1 MTWLSDLLKDKIA
14 MVTGASR
21 GIGAAI
27 AKRLASEGAKVAIN
41 YNSSKEQALQVL
53 SAVQE
58 VSEGMLVQGDV
69 SVQADAEKV
78 LSEVIENWGKI
89 DILVNNAGINRDK
102 LLMRMDASDW
112 DDVMNV
118 NLRGTFL
125 CTKLVLPYLIKQ
137 RQGNIVNVSSVV
149 GLSGNPGQV
158 NYAASKAGLVGF
170 TKALAREVAS
180 RNITVNALAPGF
192 ITSGGMVDELSSDAK
207 ETILKKIPMGRFGTV
222 DEVAECCLFLCSDQ
236 SSYITGQVI
245 TMDGGMI
252 A

>member
-41 YNSSKEQALQVL
+41 YNSSTEQALQVL

>member
-78 LSEVIENWGKI
+78 LSQVIENWGKI

-112 DDVMNV
+112 DDVM
-118 NLRGTFL
+118 LS
-125 CTKLVLPYLIKQ
+125 LIH
-137 RQGNIVNVSSVV
+137 I
-149 GLSGNPGQV
+149 
-158 NYAASKAGLVGF
+158 
-170 TKALAREVAS
+170 
-180 RNITVNALAPGF
+180 
-192 ITSGGMVDELSSDAK
+192 
-207 ETILKKIPMGRFGTV
+207 
-222 DEVAECCLFLCSDQ
+222 
-236 SSYITGQVI
+236 
-245 TMDGGMI
+245 
-252 A
+252 

>member
-1 MTWLSDLLKDKIA
+1 MTWLSELLKDKIA

-69 SVQADAEKV
+69 SVQADAERV
-78 LSEVIENWGKI
+78 LSKVIENWGKI

>member
-1 MTWLSDLLKDKIA
+1 VTWLSDLLKDKIA

-41 YNSSKEQALQVL
+41 YNSSTEQALQVL

-78 LSEVIENWGKI
+78 LSQVIENWGKI

>member
-1 MTWLSDLLKDKIA
+1 MTWLSELLKDKIA

-78 LSEVIENWGKI
+78 LSQVIENWGKI

-125 CTKLVLPYLIKQ
+125 CTKLVVPYLIKQ
-137 RQGNIVNVSSVV
+137 RRGNIVNVSSVV

>member
-1 MTWLSDLLKDKIA
+1 MTWLSELLKDKIA

-69 SVQADAEKV
+69 SVQADAEEV
-78 LSEVIENWGKI
+78 LSQVIENWGKI

-137 RQGNIVNVSSVV
+137 RRGNIVNVSSVV

>member
-69 SVQADAEKV
+69 SVQANAEKV

>member
-1 MTWLSDLLKDKIA
+1 MTWLSELLKDKIA

-27 AKRLASEGAKVAIN
+27 AKRLANEGAKVAIN

-78 LSEVIENWGKI
+78 LSQVIENWGKI

-137 RQGNIVNVSSVV
+137 RRGNIVNVSSVV

>member
-1 MTWLSDLLKDKIA
+1 VTWLSDLLKDKIA

>member
-1 MTWLSDLLKDKIA
+1 MTWLSELLKDKIA

-58 VSEGMLVQGDV
+58 VSEGILVQGDV
-69 SVQADAEKV
+69 SVQADAEEV
-78 LSEVIENWGKI
+78 LSQVIENWGKI

-137 RQGNIVNVSSVV
+137 RRGNIVNVSSVV

>member
-1 MTWLSDLLKDKIA
+1 M
-14 MVTGASR
+14 
-21 GIGAAI
+21 
-27 AKRLASEGAKVAIN
+27 ASEGAKVAIN

-78 LSEVIENWGKI
+78 LSQVIENWGKI

-137 RQGNIVNVSSVV
+137 RRGNIVNVSSVV

>member
-1 MTWLSDLLKDKIA
+1 MTWLSELLKDKIA

-41 YNSSKEQALQVL
+41 YNSSKEQALRVL

-137 RQGNIVNVSSVV
+137 RRGNIVNVSSVV

>member
-1 MTWLSDLLKDKIA
+1 MSELLKDKIA

-78 LSEVIENWGKI
+78 LSQVIENWGKI

-137 RQGNIVNVSSVV
+137 RRGNIVNVSSVV

>member
-27 AKRLASEGAKVAIN
+27 AKRLANEGAKVAIN

>member
-1 MTWLSDLLKDKIA
+1 MTWLSELLKDKIA

-69 SVQADAEKV
+69 SVQADAERV
-78 LSEVIENWGKI
+78 LSKVIENWGKI

-137 RQGNIVNVSSVV
+137 RRGNIVNVSSVV

>member
-69 SVQADAEKV
+69 SVQADAERV
-78 LSEVIENWGKI
+78 LSKVIENWGKI

>member
-1 MTWLSDLLKDKIA
+1 MTWLSELLKDKIA

-53 SAVQE
+53 SAVQD

-78 LSEVIENWGKI
+78 LSQVIENWGKI

-137 RQGNIVNVSSVV
+137 RRGNIVNVSSVV

>member
-53 SAVQE
+53 SAVQD

-78 LSEVIENWGKI
+78 LSQVIENWGKI

-137 RQGNIVNVSSVV
+137 RRGNIVNVSSVV

>member
-78 LSEVIENWGKI
+78 LSQVIENWGKI

>member
-1 MTWLSDLLKDKIA
+1 MTWLSELLKDKIA

-78 LSEVIENWGKI
+78 LSQVIENWGKI

-137 RQGNIVNVSSVV
+137 RRGNIVTVSSVV

>member
-1 MTWLSDLLKDKIA
+1 

-78 LSEVIENWGKI
+78 LSQVIENWGKI

-137 RQGNIVNVSSVV
+137 RRGNIVNVSSVV

>member
-1 MTWLSDLLKDKIA
+1 MTWLSELLKDKIA

-27 AKRLASEGAKVAIN
+27 AKRLANEGAKVAIN
-41 YNSSKEQALQVL
+41 YNSSKEQPLQVL

-78 LSEVIENWGKI
+78 LSQVIENWGKI

-137 RQGNIVNVSSVV
+137 RRGNIVNVSSVV

>member
-1 MTWLSDLLKDKIA
+1 VTWLSDLLKDKIA

-58 VSEGMLVQGDV
+58 VSEGILVQGDV
-69 SVQADAEKV
+69 SVQADAEEV
-78 LSEVIENWGKI
+78 LSQVIENWGKI

>member
-27 AKRLASEGAKVAIN
+27 AKRLANEGAKVAIN

-137 RQGNIVNVSSVV
+137 RRGNIVNVSSVV

>member
-1 MTWLSDLLKDKIA
+1 MTWLSELLKDKIA

-78 LSEVIENWGKI
+78 LSQVIENWGKI

-137 RQGNIVNVSSVV
+137 RRGNIVNVSSVV

-170 TKALAREVAS
+170 TKALAREVSS

>member
-1 MTWLSDLLKDKIA
+1 VTWLSDLLKDKIA

-78 LSEVIENWGKI
+78 LSQVIENWGKI

-137 RQGNIVNVSSVV
+137 RRGNIVNVSSVV

>member
-1 MTWLSDLLKDKIA
+1 MTWLSELLKDKIA

-137 RQGNIVNVSSVV
+137 RRGNIVNVSSVV

>member
-1 MTWLSDLLKDKIA
+1 MTWLSELLKDKIA

-69 SVQADAEKV
+69 SVQADAERV
-78 LSEVIENWGKI
+78 LSKVMENWGKI

-137 RQGNIVNVSSVV
+137 RRGNIVNVSSVV

>member
-1 MTWLSDLLKDKIA
+1 MTWLSELLKDKIA
-14 MVTGASR
+14 IVTGASI
-21 GIGAAI
+21 GLGAAI

-78 LSEVIENWGKI
+78 LSQVIENWGKI

-137 RQGNIVNVSSVV
+137 RRGNIVNVSSVV

>member
-1 MTWLSDLLKDKIA
+1 VTWLSDLLKDKIA

-27 AKRLASEGAKVAIN
+27 AKRLANEGAKVAIN

-78 LSEVIENWGKI
+78 LSQVIENWGKI

>member
-1 MTWLSDLLKDKIA
+1 MIWLGDILKDKVAI
-14 MVTGASR
+14 VTGASR

-27 AKRLASEGAKVAIN
+27 AKKLSSEGAQVAIN
-41 YNSSKEQALQVL
+41 YNNSLQQATEVL
-53 SAVQE
+53 EIVDSF
-58 VSEGMLVQGDV
+58 STGILVQGDV
-69 SVQADAEKV
+69 SVQADAERV
-78 LSEVIENWGKI
+78 FEEVINKWGKI

-102 LLMRMDASDW
+102 LLMRMDPSDW

-125 CTKLVLPYLIKQ
+125 CSKLVLPYLVKQ
-137 RQGNIVNVSSVV
+137 RQGHIVNVSSVV
-149 GLSGNPGQV
+149 GLSGNPGQA

-180 RNITVNALAPGF
+180 RNITVNAVAPGF
-192 ITSGGMVDELSSDAK
+192 ITSGGMVDELSEDAK
-207 ETILKKIPMGRFGTV
+207 SNILKRIPMGRFGTV
-222 DEVAECCLFLCSDQ
+222 EEVAESCLFLCSPQ
-236 SSYITGQVI
+236 SSYITGQVL

>member
-1 MTWLSDLLKDKIA
+1 MTWLSELLKDKIA

-78 LSEVIENWGKI
+78 LSQVIENWGKI

-112 DDVMNV
+112 DDVKNV

-137 RQGNIVNVSSVV
+137 RRGNIVNVSSVV

-207 ETILKKIPMGRFGTV
+207 ETILKKNPMGRFGTV

>member
-1 MTWLSDLLKDKIA
+1 MTWLSELLKDKIA

-41 YNSSKEQALQVL
+41 YNTTKDQALQVL

-78 LSEVIENWGKI
+78 LSQVIENWGKI

-137 RQGNIVNVSSVV
+137 RRGNIVNVSSVV

>member
-1 MTWLSDLLKDKIA
+1 MTWLSELLKDKIA

-78 LSEVIENWGKI
+78 LSHVIENWGKI

-137 RQGNIVNVSSVV
+137 RRGNIVNVSSVV